1 MTNYKTKRFEFEC
14 VIDNMEMLL
23 KSYRNAK

>member
-14 VIDNMEMLL
+14 VIDNIEMLL
-23 KSYRNAK
+23 KSYRNVK